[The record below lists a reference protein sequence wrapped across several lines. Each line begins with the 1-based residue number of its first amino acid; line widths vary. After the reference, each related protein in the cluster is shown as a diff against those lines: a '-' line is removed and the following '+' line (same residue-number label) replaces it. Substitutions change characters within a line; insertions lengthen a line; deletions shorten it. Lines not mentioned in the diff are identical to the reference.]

1 MLGVVVVATAVAALV
16 ARNLYHQQPAAGPP
30 PVVSTT
36 ESSVA
41 PAAEPGS
48 TVVAMTPDVAANS
61 QGRQVQQV
69 LQTYFDAINNRDYDK
84 LLSVVTAQFAAAQ
97 PKQRFLSAYKTTS
110 DGTIRVMRIDQAP
123 SGLSVMITFH
133 SMQDLADAPAF
144 AKFKC
149 IQWQEVLPMVR
160 QGDSFEL
167 DNAPT
172 GASPQT
178 QQCA

>member
-1 MLGVVVVATAVAALV
+1 MLGVVVVATAIAALV
-16 ARNLYHQQPAAGPP
+16 ARNLYHEQPAAGPP

-48 TVVAMTPDVAANS
+48 TVVETTPDVAANS
-61 QGRQVQQV
+61 QGQQVQQV

-97 PKQRFLSAYKTTS
+97 PKQKFLSDYKTTS
-110 DGTIRVMRIDQAP
+110 DGTIRVVRIDQAP
-123 SGLSVMITFH
+123 FGLSVMVTFH
-133 SMQDLADAPAF
+133 SMQDLAYAPKYAQF
-144 AKFKC
+144 RC

-160 QGDSFEL
+160 QGDSLAL
-167 DNAPT
+167 DNSPT